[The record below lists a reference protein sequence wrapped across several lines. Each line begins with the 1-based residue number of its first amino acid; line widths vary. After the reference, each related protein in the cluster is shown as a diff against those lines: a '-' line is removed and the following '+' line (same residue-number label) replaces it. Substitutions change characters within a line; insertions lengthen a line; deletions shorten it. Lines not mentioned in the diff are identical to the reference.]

1 MLTLYGSAC
10 LIGDAAAS
18 LPVLII
24 LLVIFL
30 SLKSLG
36 KGWVPSLFLC
46 SDDLENHTSAL
57 LPGGQPWIYCVW
69 IAWRFAI

>member
-10 LIGDAAAS
+10 LIGDAAAA

-36 KGWVPSLFLC
+36 
-46 SDDLENHTSAL
+46 
-57 LPGGQPWIYCVW
+57 GG
-69 IAWRFAI
+69 

>member
-18 LPVLII
+18 LPVLMV
-24 LLVIFL
+24 LLVLFL

-36 KGWVPSLFLC
+36 KG
-46 SDDLENHTSAL
+46 
-57 LPGGQPWIYCVW
+57 
-69 IAWRFAI
+69 